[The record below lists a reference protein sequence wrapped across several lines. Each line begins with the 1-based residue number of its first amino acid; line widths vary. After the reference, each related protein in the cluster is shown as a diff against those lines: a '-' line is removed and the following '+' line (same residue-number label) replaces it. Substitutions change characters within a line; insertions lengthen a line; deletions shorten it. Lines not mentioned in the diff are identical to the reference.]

1 MNLSNK
7 QIAILAEDIYEDLEL
22 WYPYYRLQEEGI
34 KVKIVAPL
42 AKEYHSKHGYPVQA
56 DLSADETRVE
66 DFDGIVIPGG
76 FAPDRLRRYPAIL
89 NLVRGVYEKGG
100 LIASIC
106 HGAWVVI
113 SAGIIKGKQATC
125 FFAIKDDLINAGAN
139 YMDQEVVVDDNLI
152 TSRTPQDLPVFLLTI
167 ITYLKGNRKN

>member
-42 AKEYHSKHGYPVQA
+42 AKEYHSKHVYPVQA
-56 DLSADETRVE
+56 DLSADEARVE

-113 SAGIIKGKQATC
+113 SAGIMKGKQATC

-139 YMDQEVVVDDNLI
+139 YMDQEVVVDENLI
-152 TSRTPQDLPVFLLTI
+152 TSRTPQDLPIFLSTI
-167 ITYLKGNRKN
+167 ITYLKSNNKI